1 MHITKQNIVSY
12 VLALLLLVIAAN
24 SIYQGYTIKKLQK
37 QLVKNKRNEIE
48 HDSLTKT
55 SDGQYSKLVNDLY
68 TSQKQLFQV
77 LQLQN
82 QQLYDQ
88 LRSQN
93 RQLISI
99 INSQHS
105 FKPKVDTVYVNKDG
119 SFIDSYPDKKNWFIR
134 YKSTILQNG
143 QRVGDWQFSKLPI
156 DITISEKKPGL
167 YEANLSGPD
176 WLVVDK
182 LNVNSLSIEHPKQQR
197 WSFWYGAKIGKDM
210 FTKQYLIQA
219 DFAVQHKT
227 IQYGSSIDTQGR
239 LLIGVLKKW

>member
-1 MHITKQNIVSY
+1 MHITKQNIISY

-24 SIYQGYTIKKLQK
+24 SIYQGYTIKKLQDE
-37 QLVKNKRNEIE
+37 QTKNKRNEIE

-55 SDGQYSKLVNDLY
+55 ADGQYSKLVNDLY

-105 FKPKVDTVYVNKDG
+105 FKPKVDTVYVNTDG
-119 SFIDSYPDKKNWFIR
+119 SFTDSYPDEKNWFIR
-134 YKSTILQNG
+134 YKSTILQSGN
-143 QRVGDWQFSKLPI
+143 RIGDWQFGKLPI

-182 LNVNSLSIEHPKQQR
+182 LNVSSLSINQPKQR
-197 WSFWYGAKIGKDM
+197 KWSFWYGAKVGKDI
-210 FTKQYLIQA
+210 FNKQYLIQA
-219 DFAVQHKT
+219 DFAA
-227 IQYGSSIDTQGR
+227 QYKNLQFGSSIDTQGR
-239 LLIGVLKKW
+239 ILVGAMKRW